1 MIRSLYVNFN
11 QYRIILTKM
20 SFQQSLTSKYFRWG
34 GGGGGGGKMSYGR
47 HMEVLSK
54 YDATLTNNVADALP
68 YFDLVH
74 LFVFLV
80 RILCTLF
87 SSFF

>member
-1 MIRSLYVNFN
+1 
-11 QYRIILTKM
+11 
-20 SFQQSLTSKYFRWG
+20 
-34 GGGGGGGKMSYGR
+34 MSYGR